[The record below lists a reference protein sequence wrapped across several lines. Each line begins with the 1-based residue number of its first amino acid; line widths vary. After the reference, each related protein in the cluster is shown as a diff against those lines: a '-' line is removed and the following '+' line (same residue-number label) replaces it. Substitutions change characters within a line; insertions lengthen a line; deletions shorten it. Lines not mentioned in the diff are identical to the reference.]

1 MSLQSSSMQTLSIPP
16 IASTFPSAPAPLS
29 SPTKIGPELLT
40 SGLSVALANALTN
53 PLDVIK
59 VRMQQQAAAAAGEAG
74 GRPALGRALP
84 AAPGRGT
91 GFLSTGITAV
101 RSEGLGALWRSGLGP
116 SVACGIFLGGA
127 RLGLY
132 SPIKAAL
139 SRTLSMAATEDNAGR
154 SRSSSSSN
162 SSGFGVKVLSGGL
175 SGGLAAAGATP
186 VELIKTRL
194 QAVST
199 SSVSTAGGE
208 GGCRLGAP
216 GGAPSSSMGI
226 IRAVIATEGMA
237 GLWKGATPA
246 VLRLA
251 TQTACQCAAY
261 DEVKRAVMR
270 QTGRGDDVGTHLT
283 SSMIAGLVTTT
294 VTAPFDVVKA
304 RMFLAPAG
312 QYSGP
317 GAVARCA
324 VDVLRGGGLGGFMRG
339 WTAAYARL
347 GPHTVIR
354 FVVAERLRK
363 MAGLQGL

>member
-1 MSLQSSSMQTLSIPP
+1 MQTLSIPP

-84 AAPGRGT
+84 AVTGGGT
-91 GFLSTGITAV
+91 GFLSTGLTAV
-101 RSEGLGALWRSGLGP
+101 SSEGLGALWRSGLGP

-199 SSVSTAGGE
+199 SPVSTVRGE

-216 GGAPSSSMGI
+216 LLGAPSSSMGV
-226 IRAVIATEGMA
+226 IRAVIAAEGVA

-261 DEVKRAVMR
+261 DEVKRAVIR
-270 QTGRGDDVGTHLT
+270 RTGRGDDAGTHLA

-317 GAVARCA
+317 GAAARCA
-324 VDVLRGGGLGGFMRG
+324 LDVLRGGGLGGFMRG

-347 GPHTVIR
+347 GPHTVIM